1 MFSRAKSF
9 VTLGLFVAAFAAAA
23 SASAQGTK
31 VGLIDT
37 RRLIT
42 QSAAGK
48 DVIARLETLAEE
60 KGTRIK
66 PLNEEIEALRK
77 RIADGRVSLSDDK
90 LAELRR
96 QLEEKVTSARR
107 LSEDLQ
113 REMDEAQ
120 ATAFSELERKL
131 APLVEQFGREQG
143 YAFILNIGFFTQA
156 NQPSGIVWADERI
169 DVTAE
174 LIQRLDAAGAG
185 SD

>member
-1 MFSRAKSF
+1 
-9 VTLGLFVAAFAAAA
+9 
-23 SASAQGTK
+23 
-31 VGLIDT
+31 
-37 RRLIT
+37 
-42 QSAAGK
+42 
-48 DVIARLETLAEE
+48 
-60 KGTRIK
+60 
-66 PLNEEIEALRK
+66 
-77 RIADGRVSLSDDK
+77 
-90 LAELRR
+90 
-96 QLEEKVTSARR
+96 
-107 LSEDLQ
+107 
-113 REMDEAQ
+113 MDEAQ